1 MTPTVGNSS
10 LETANK
16 LLQQGKIQEAVAE
29 YRRGIELMP
38 DLSWHH
44 YYLGEALTQLED
56 WEGAVQAYRQAI
68 SLGSNYLCY
77 YRLGVAL
84 VKLELWDEAIATLN
98 QGLELKPNYYKFYL
112 PLGQALVHQQHGEA
126 AIEAYGKAVALKP
139 GVAEF
144 NLQLGHLLRRQG
156 RFTEAVGYLQQAAD
170 FQGDDP
176 QLQLGLGV
184 ALVEAGT
191 DLHRAEASLR
201 RTLELQPDQG
211 EAYFYLGKLEGL
223 RERWDEAL
231 AMYRRSWEINPQVG
245 EWGLA
250 LAEALEKLGRWSEA
264 VDQYRQVVLELG
276 ESGEASLG
284 LGRALV
290 QLERPVEAVVE
301 LRRAVKLGV
310 DRPEVHRLWA
320 GVLVELGRWPEVV
333 DQWHWLLER
342 YPGAADIRRRLALAL
357 MGLGRWPE
365 AAAQWGEYWRVAPG
379 SGRGSVVDFRPELGT
394 YGEIDHRQ
402 ELSITGDLTVEFWLY
417 LRRWPEGWT
426 EIISKFVSDEQ
437 NEFCFR
443 LKDGQRGQWYFG
455 KGEAFAK
462 PVDWVPQEDMRLH
475 EWVHVACVRKVGE
488 YGRIYFD
495 GVLRREA
502 DWSGEPEA
510 VGTEATVRLMAHSD
524 GKRFNDGKLSELRM
538 WHRARSADEIRQ
550 GMYEA
555 LTGDEPGLVGVWH
568 GSDEGVLVDAVGHH
582 DGRSVMADTGKER
595 LRVGVCGWELSHN
608 AAGRAYTLAQLYGGW
623 AEVELIGCLFPR
635 YGGQVWEPIRGT
647 QIPCHTVTVAD
658 EGRFVEQALG
668 LVLAHPYEVVHLSKP
683 RIPNIVLGLLYKLVW
698 DARVIVDI
706 DDEELAFVK
715 AEATVDWREL
725 PPLRDLDSQEWT
737 EIAAGLAQEFDKV
750 RELDG
755 AEAGDAEAGEL
766 LAAVVAE
773 VLAVPG
779 GGVSQ
784 GLDLLLQGLPAVES
798 VKSALGDKG
807 KIEQVRANDG
817 LSDYFAYHRLGEA
830 LEELGRFDEAIE
842 AYRRSVELQPEAA
855 GSILSWSRVLR
866 RVGRFDEAQLVRSRL
881 TVAVSQVTSEGFDS
895 VDVQGNGH
903 YGRADINQKADS
915 ILWREKQDFSPGEIR
930 KLLDPL
936 YHWYLKIDKN
946 PDNYWLYWRLG
957 NALVNQ
963 GLLDNGLIFYK
974 IGLRINPN
982 SYELNLQLG
991 KVLLLQ
997 NKFDRA
1003 LVYLT
1008 KAQDLEPKSF
1018 EVNLNLA
1025 RALENLNRLDEA
1037 VLCYQKALTVS
1048 PGNYFVIRQLA
1059 EIWES
1064 QGKHQEAI
1072 ELYREVLERGYG
1084 NPGND
1089 GRSDM
1094 DAVGTG
1100 FNKGV
1105 LFALHLSW
1113 PYQGT
1118 GYAVRSQHILKSL
1131 RGHGLKV
1138 LAATRWGY
1146 PQNLPGHRSRSI
1158 PAWDELEKIRYCRLG
1173 IGENDF
1179 SEHDWSYEL
1188 IEQYA
1193 EGLVELAG
1201 SHQAMV
1207 IHGSSTFVNGL
1218 AAVLAAR
1225 KLGVKSVYEIRGL
1238 WHLSRVSREPE
1249 FRNSYE
1255 YAYQQMM
1262 EENVARQAD
1271 AVVVLSEVL
1280 KERVVSWGVSSDK
1293 ITVVPNAVDLKEFYP
1308 REANS
1313 DLQEQFGLAGKFV
1326 IGFLGS
1332 LNGYEGVDV
1341 LIEAV
1346 KGLVTQGY
1354 EIVLMVVGGGLAL
1367 KDLQALGVS
1376 GSGKENIVF
1385 TGRVPFSQML
1395 DYYSVCDLCV
1405 FPRRNDEVCRYVPP
1419 LKVLEP
1425 MAMGKPVIVS
1435 NLSPLVEMVEDEKT
1449 GLVFRC
1455 GDVEGLMSQI
1465 LRVYRDEELR
1475 RGLGR
1480 EARSWV
1486 ERYRSWDEVSQRYL
1500 GVYESLFAVRSL

>member
-1 MTPTVGNSS
+1 MTQTVGNSS
-10 LETANK
+10 LETANQ

-29 YRRGIELMP
+29 YRRGIELTP

-56 WEGAVQAYRQAI
+56 WEGAAQAYRQAI

-98 QGLELKPNYYKFYL
+98 QGLELKPDYYKFYL

-223 RERWDEAL
+223 RGRWDEAL

-320 GVLVELGRWPEVV
+320 GVLVELGRWPDVV
-333 DQWHWLLER
+333 EQWKWLLDR
-342 YPGAADIRRRLALAL
+342 YPGAADMRRRLALAL

-379 SGRGSVVDFRPELGT
+379 SGRGSVMDFRRELGT

-443 LKDGQRGQWYFG
+443 LKDGQRAQWYFG

-462 PVDWVPQEDMRLH
+462 PVDWVPREDMRLH

-524 GKRFNDGKLSELRM
+524 GKRFNDGKLSEVRI
-538 WHRARSADEIRQ
+538 WNRARSADEIRE

-568 GSDEGVLVDAVGHH
+568 GSDDGVLVDAVGHH
-582 DGRSVMADTGKER
+582 QGRSVMADGGKER

-635 YGGQVWEPIRGT
+635 YGGQVWEPIRGAE
-647 QIPCHTVTVAD
+647 IPCHTVTVAD

-668 LVLAHPYEVVHLSKP
+668 LVFAHPYEVVHLSKP

-698 DARVIVDI
+698 GARVIVDI

-715 AEATVDWREL
+715 TSEPVNWREL

-798 VKSALGDKG
+798 VKSVLINNEDTNSRPKLVQ
-807 KIEQVRANDG
+807 KN
-817 LSDYFAYHRLGEA
+817 
-830 LEELGRFDEAIE
+830 
-842 AYRRSVELQPEAA
+842 
-855 GSILSWSRVLR
+855 SWSYQHSY
-866 RVGRFDEAQLVRSRL
+866 D
-881 TVAVSQVTSEGFDS
+881 
-895 VDVQGNGH
+895 
-903 YGRADINQKADS
+903 
-915 ILWREKQDFSPGEIR
+915 
-930 KLLDPL
+930 
-936 YHWYLKIDKN
+936 WYLKSIQND
-946 PDNYWLYWRLG
+946 PDN
-957 NALVNQ
+957 
-963 GLLDNGLIFYK
+963 
-974 IGLRINPN
+974 
-982 SYELNLQLG
+982 
-991 KVLLLQ
+991 LQ
-997 NKFDRA
+997 NYYKALEIKYDDAELYYGIAGVFDRTSRPELA
-1003 LVYLT
+1003 LAFYQMAVEIDADNPHYYL
-1008 KAQDLEPKSF
+1008 KI
-1018 EVNLNLA
+1018 
-1025 RALENLNRLDEA
+1025 
-1037 VLCYQKALTVS
+1037 
-1048 PGNYFVIRQLA
+1048 GNYFENRNDWDMAIKFYRQSLKINPQLGIAQRKLDNALIKQQSFIKDPTLLADNLQRQESCNFPERNQADKTETKIHHNVFDLKISSKPSSVKITFATIVLNEAEFIENNLKQHYNFCDSWIIVEGACRGYPTNRVTKDGFSTDDTASIIQNFPDPESKIRFIQHGWTNSTGEDAKSELRNRYADLA
-1059 EIWES
+1059 EDGILVVIDADEF
-1064 QGKHQEAI
+1064 
-1072 ELYREVLERGYG
+1072 YRYDDLHKILKILAKKRY
-1084 NPGND
+1084 NCYRLPQ
-1089 GRSDM
+1089 
-1094 DAVGTG
+1094 
-1100 FNKGV
+1100 
-1105 LFALHLSW
+1105 LHLWKGTNQIIIGGYWDIGHNRIYSW
-1113 PYQGT
+1113 Q
-1118 GYAVRSQHILKSL
+1118 S
-1131 RGHGLKV
+1131 GLK
-1138 LAATRWGY
+1138 Y
-1146 PQNLPGHRSRSI
+1146 RSNHNHPETELGKLWHEAGEYIRS
-1158 PAWDELEKIRYCRLG
+1158 G
-1173 IGENDF
+1173 
-1179 SEHDWSYEL
+1179 
-1188 IEQYA
+1188 
-1193 EGLVELAG
+1193 
-1201 SHQAMV
+1201 
-1207 IHGSSTFVNGL
+1207 
-1218 AAVLAAR
+1218 R
-1225 KLGVKSVYEIRGL
+1225 KLVQVDGGYVHPDPCCFHFGFAK
-1238 WHLSRVSREPE
+1238 
-1249 FRNSYE
+1249 
-1255 YAYQQMM
+1255 
-1262 EENVARQAD
+1262 
-1271 AVVVLSEVL
+1271 SEVNM
-1280 KERVVSWGVSSDK
+1280 RDK
-1293 ITVVPNAVDLKEFYP
+1293 TDYYIGRGEDVTRPKTTAC
-1308 REANS
+1308 REAW
-1313 DLQEQFGLAGKFV
+1313 F
-1326 IGFLGS
+1326 
-1332 LNGYEGVDV
+1332 
-1341 LIEAV
+1341 
-1346 KGLVTQGY
+1346 T
-1354 EIVLMVVGGGLAL
+1354 
-1367 KDLQALGVS
+1367 
-1376 GSGKENIVF
+1376 NIVPEDCQLLSWK
-1385 TGRVPFSQML
+1385 GALPE
-1395 DYYSVCDLCV
+1395 V
-1405 FPRRNDEVCRYVPP
+1405 FYN
-1419 LKVLEP
+1419 
-1425 MAMGKPVIVS
+1425 
-1435 NLSPLVEMVEDEKT
+1435 N
-1449 GLVFRC
+1449 
-1455 GDVEGLMSQI
+1455 
-1465 LRVYRDEELR
+1465 
-1475 RGLGR
+1475 
-1480 EARSWV
+1480 
-1486 ERYRSWDEVSQRYL
+1486 
-1500 GVYESLFAVRSL
+1500 

>member
-1 MTPTVGNSS
+1 
-10 LETANK
+10 
-16 LLQQGKIQEAVAE
+16 
-29 YRRGIELMP
+29 
-38 DLSWHH
+38 
-44 YYLGEALTQLED
+44 
-56 WEGAVQAYRQAI
+56 
-68 SLGSNYLCY
+68 
-77 YRLGVAL
+77 
-84 VKLELWDEAIATLN
+84 
-98 QGLELKPNYYKFYL
+98 
-112 PLGQALVHQQHGEA
+112 
-126 AIEAYGKAVALKP
+126 
-139 GVAEF
+139 
-144 NLQLGHLLRRQG
+144 
-156 RFTEAVGYLQQAAD
+156 
-170 FQGDDP
+170 
-176 QLQLGLGV
+176 
-184 ALVEAGT
+184 
-191 DLHRAEASLR
+191 
-201 RTLELQPDQG
+201 
-211 EAYFYLGKLEGL
+211 
-223 RERWDEAL
+223 
-231 AMYRRSWEINPQVG
+231 
-245 EWGLA
+245 
-250 LAEALEKLGRWSEA
+250 
-264 VDQYRQVVLELG
+264 
-276 ESGEASLG
+276 
-284 LGRALV
+284 
-290 QLERPVEAVVE
+290 
-301 LRRAVKLGV
+301 
-310 DRPEVHRLWA
+310 
-320 GVLVELGRWPEVV
+320 
-333 DQWHWLLER
+333 
-342 YPGAADIRRRLALAL
+342 
-357 MGLGRWPE
+357 
-365 AAAQWGEYWRVAPG
+365 
-379 SGRGSVVDFRPELGT
+379 
-394 YGEIDHRQ
+394 
-402 ELSITGDLTVEFWLY
+402 
-417 LRRWPEGWT
+417 
-426 EIISKFVSDEQ
+426 
-437 NEFCFR
+437 
-443 LKDGQRGQWYFG
+443 
-455 KGEAFAK
+455 
-462 PVDWVPQEDMRLH
+462 
-475 EWVHVACVRKVGE
+475 
-488 YGRIYFD
+488 
-495 GVLRREA
+495 
-502 DWSGEPEA
+502 
-510 VGTEATVRLMAHSD
+510 
-524 GKRFNDGKLSELRM
+524 
-538 WHRARSADEIRQ
+538 
-550 GMYEA
+550 
-555 LTGDEPGLVGVWH
+555 
-568 GSDEGVLVDAVGHH
+568 
-582 DGRSVMADTGKER
+582 
-595 LRVGVCGWELSHN
+595 
-608 AAGRAYTLAQLYGGW
+608 
-623 AEVELIGCLFPR
+623 
-635 YGGQVWEPIRGT
+635 
-647 QIPCHTVTVAD
+647 
-658 EGRFVEQALG
+658 
-668 LVLAHPYEVVHLSKP
+668 VHLSKP

-698 DARVIVDI
+698 GARVIVDI

-755 AEAGDAEAGEL
+755 AEAGEL

-773 VLAVPG
+773 VLAMPG
-779 GGVSQ
+779 CGVSQ
-784 GLDLLLQGLPAVES
+784 GLGLLLQGLPAVES
-798 VKSALGDKG
+798 VKSELGDKG
-807 KIEQVRANDG
+807 KIEQGRADDG
-817 LSDYFAYHRLGEA
+817 LSGYFAYHRLGEA

-895 VDVQGNGH
+895 ADVQGNGH
-903 YGRADINQKADS
+903 RDRVDIK
-915 ILWREKQDFSPGEIR
+915 LREKHDFSPGEIS
-930 KLLDPL
+930 KLLNPL

-963 GLLDNGLIFYK
+963 NLLDNGLIFYK
-974 IGLRINPN
+974 IGLKINPN

-997 NKFDRA
+997 NKLDRV

-1008 KAQDLEPKSF
+1008 KAQKLEPKSF

-1025 RALENLNRLDEA
+1025 WALEKLNRFDEA

-1048 PGNYFVIRQLA
+1048 PGNYFAIKQLA
-1059 EIWES
+1059 KIWES
-1064 QGKHQEAI
+1064 EGKHQEAI

-1084 NPGND
+1084 NLGND
-1089 GRSDM
+1089 GCSDI

-1100 FNKGV
+1100 FNKSV

-1113 PYQGT
+1113 PYEGT

-1146 PQNLPGHRSRSI
+1146 PQNLPEYRSRSI
-1158 PAWDELEKIRYCRLG
+1158 PAWDESEKIRYCRLG
-1173 IGENDF
+1173 IGENDL

-1308 REANS
+1308 READS

-1346 KGLVTQGY
+1346 KGLVAQGY

-1376 GSGKENIVF
+1376 VSGKENIIF

-1425 MAMGKPVIVS
+1425 MAMEKPVIVS
-1435 NLSPLVEMVEDEKT
+1435 NLPPLVEMVEDEKT

-1486 ERYRSWDEVSQRYL
+1486 ERYRSWDEVSRRYL
-1500 GVYESLFAVRSL
+1500 GVYESLFAVRSR